1 MDAMEIAHRRLH
13 NQRLSGPPA
22 DDPVAVV
29 RELGAV
35 QSQEYAIAKWSL
47 GQRCQGVDDRTVQH
61 AIDSGAIVRTHALR
75 PTWHFVAAEDVG
87 WIQALTGPRVLG
99 TIGTYFRQ
107 AGLDDPDL
115 VAKAS
120 KSIVDALRGGNHLT
134 RTELGAALAPAA
146 SSHRRPARVHRQ

>member
-22 DDPVAVV
+22 ADPASVV

-47 GQRCQGVDDRTVQH
+47 GQRCTGGDDRAVQWAVGAA
-61 AIDSGAIVRTHALR
+61 AIRRTHALR
-75 PTWHFVAAEDVG
+75 PTWHFVAREDIG

-99 TIGTYFRQ
+99 TMGPYLRRD
-107 AGLDDPDL
+107 GLDDPDL
-115 VAKAS
+115 SAKVN

-134 RTELGAALAPAA
+134 RKELGIALAMGGIEATGM
-146 SSHRRPARVHRQ
+146 Q